1 MIKQSFLLGL
11 FILILSCWGCTKK
24 EKTYTRQ
31 EMQRIVD
38 SMVQQRA
45 KELKQ
50 QAKTD
55 LELRLPIE
63 IKPKLDSLLHQTISI
78 DTPPKMDT
86 FGNGSVLPLDSGT
99 TSTPVIPQRKK

>member
-1 MIKQSFLLGL
+1 MLKPGLLFAL
-11 FILILSCWGCTKK
+11 CLLIFSGWGCTKK
-24 EKTYTRQ
+24 EKTYTPQ

-38 SMVQQRA
+38 SVVQQRA

-63 IKPKLDSLLHQTISI
+63 LKPKVDSLLHQSIQI

-86 FGNGSVLPLDSGT
+86 FGHNAILPVDS
-99 TSTPVIPQRKK
+99 